1 MLLDGA
7 KSIFQ
12 DVSAM
17 VEVIRAASIDIFD
30 WMAVFVFVRIVVTEC
45 VRIIECVVYVY
56 EYEYVYEYLF
66 CNCSVAEGVF
76 LRL

>member
-56 EYEYVYEYLF
+56 EYLF